1 MTILVALSAAV
12 VFGVGDFLGGSA
24 SRKSSAIGVVLLTSP
39 VGLVPLLALTAVVH
53 GRLGGAALAWG
64 GAAGVAGGLGVLLL
78 FRGLATAAMSVVA
91 PLTAVMSAVVPVVVG
106 VVSGER
112 PAVGAYAG
120 MVLALSAVALISR
133 GESHGAGDTRVLP
146 IVPAGVLLALLAG
159 VCFGLYFVLL
169 KHAPG
174 DSGLWPIV
182 AGRVIA
188 FAVFAVIAVAI
199 GGLRLPRGRAA
210 LLAVLSGACDTVAN
224 VLYLVAVR
232 GGLLSLVA
240 VVIAL
245 YPAST
250 VLLARVIFAERLAR
264 PQLLGLACAAAG
276 VSLIAAA

>member
-1 MTILVALSAAV
+1 MTIVVALLAAA
-12 VFGVGDFLGGSA
+12 VFGVGDFFGGSA
-24 SRKSSAIGVVLLTSP
+24 SRRSPAAGVLLLTSP
-39 VGLVPLLALTAVVH
+39 VGLVPLLALTALVH
-53 GRLGGAALAWG
+53 GRLGGAAVAWG

-91 PLTAVMSAVVPVVVG
+91 PLTAVLSAVVPVAVG

-112 PAVGAYAG
+112 PSAGAYTG
-120 MVLALSAVALISR
+120 MVLALAAVALISR
-133 GESHGAGDTRVLP
+133 GEQHGAGDTAVL
-146 IVPAGVLLALLAG
+146 ATSRLGVSLALLSG
-159 VCFGLYFVLL
+159 TCFGLYFVLL
-169 KHAPG
+169 KHAPA

-182 AGRVIA
+182 MGRLSSLAVFLVIA
-188 FAVFAVIAVAI
+188 AATT
-199 GGLRLPRGRAA
+199 GLGLPRGRAA
-210 LLAVLSGACDTVAN
+210 TLALLSGICDTAAN

-250 VLLARVIFAERLAR
+250 VLLARIVFAERLAG

-276 VSLIAAA
+276 VGLIAAA